1 MKKNKLLRLTA
12 IVMLAVMML
21 GMGANALAA
30 SFSARIN
37 SSSAKVYRT
46 PSTSSAGVSGGK
58 GITVKVTGLSGS
70 WARISYKGNTGYI
83 KSKYLNMTNRAKAY
97 TAKSTPVYKQA
108 SASGKLGTLP
118 IGTAVYVVGKDGSY
132 YRIQNASGSVTGY
145 VSGGSLTT
153 YAKLKKA
160 YDAYLA
166 AKEAENSAANNNASV
181 GGSSNTT
188 GSGTAND
195 SFSDTGSVSRIDKVI
210 SLAKSLVGRPYSYY
224 DDNPPASFNCSS
236 FVQYCMSKYGY
247 SFAATASSQAAMKNK
262 VSASN
267 IKKGDVL
274 CFDTDDDGACD
285 HTAIYLGGSKFIEAS
300 QNAGKVQVN
309 TLDDWYENRLMHA
322 IRPK

>member
-1 MKKNKLLRLTA
+1 MKKNNQLLRLIA

-37 SSSAKVYRT
+37 SSSAKVYKT
-46 PSTSSAGVSGGK
+46 PSTSSVSVSGGK
-58 GITVKVTGLSGS
+58 GVTVKVTGLSGS

-83 KSKYLNMTNRAKAY
+83 KSKYLNLTDRAKAY
-97 TAKSTPVYKQA
+97 TAKSTAVYKQA
-108 SASGKLGTLP
+108 SSSSGKMGTLP
-118 IGTAVYVVGKDGSY
+118 IGTCVYVVGKDGNY
-132 YRIQNASGSVTGY
+132 YRVQNASGSVTGY
-145 VSGGSLTT
+145 VASGNLTT

-160 YDAYLA
+160 YNAYLA
-166 AKEAENSAANNNASV
+166 AKEAEESAANDNITT
-181 GGSSNTT
+181 GGSSNTGT
-188 GSGTAND
+188 GTAT
-195 SFSDTGSVSRIDKVI
+195 DTSSSVSKIDKVI
-210 SLAKSLVGRPYSYY
+210 SLAKSLVGRPYAIS
-224 DDNPPASFNCSS
+224 DNPPASFNCSS
-236 FVQYCMSKYGY
+236 FVQYCMGKYGY
-247 SFAATASSQAAMKNK
+247 SFAATAASQAAMSNK

-274 CFDTDDDGACD
+274 CFDTDDDGTCD

-300 QNAGKVQVN
+300 QNAGKVQIN